1 MVRTRRE
8 TVQEVVHTMMFPV
21 VTHTLSAM
29 ASTASSVIRRRSGL
43 ALLGMAIACALPLV
57 GNQVRGDDGA
67 AASSPEGLKY
77 YEEQVR
83 PLLSEH
89 CGKCHLDGKAKGGLS
104 LTGRKA
110 LLIGGESGPAVELKD
125 PKESSLLK
133 AVNYDGVEMPPS
145 GKLPPEA
152 IAILTK
158 WVEMG
163 VPMPEGEAPPAP
175 THGVP
180 QVNEAT
186 KSHWSF
192 RPLQKP
198 TVPQVSDP
206 SWIANPIDS
215 FVLHQLESKGLKP
228 NAPAVPGELY
238 RRVHYDIVGLP
249 PSVTEV
255 AEFESAPTDEAY
267 TEFVDSLLES
277 PQHGEHWARYWLDL
291 VRYAETNSYERDD
304 PKPFVWRY
312 RDYVI
317 RSINENKP
325 FDRFLMEQLAGDELD
340 QVTPDSLIATGYYRL
355 GLWDD
360 EPVDREMA
368 YFDGLDDI
376 VGTTAQAFLGLTMN
390 CARCHDHKLDPIP
403 HADYYR
409 FLAFFRNVKHFGER
423 SKESVEK
430 YSVRDISPPEQLA
443 AHAKEL
449 EAHRQ
454 QVAAQEKV
462 IAAFEEKM
470 IPHLKGGEIDDFKQ
484 QGVREDVLRKHI
496 GEFLTQVDLDT
507 YSRQRKEL
515 RQLRDNPPRSQGLAL
530 VVKENGKDSPPT
542 HVLTR
547 GNAHAPGD
555 LVEPGFPSVLTDT
568 VPVVHVPANSE
579 STGRRRALAEWMI
592 SPDNPLTARVITNRI
607 WQWHF
612 GRGIVKSTN
621 NFGLQG
627 DLPTH
632 TELLDWLASELVE
645 NKWDLRHLHR
655 LILHSNTYRMSSR
668 GRPEALAADP
678 QNDQLWRFDMRR
690 LRAEE
695 IRDTILAVNGTLNP
709 KMFGPSVYPRIE
721 QEVLAGQSIPGYG
734 WDQNSPEGQTR
745 RSVYV
750 HIKRSLTVPLLAAF
764 DVADSDS
771 VCPVR
776 FATTQPTQALT
787 MLNSVFMNDAAE
799 TCAKQIR
806 TEAGTDPAK
815 CVTVML
821 KRTLQREPTA
831 KEIARGVELIADLQ
845 AKHQLS
851 ADEALKYYC
860 LMALNLS
867 EFVYLD

>member
-1 MVRTRRE
+1 
-8 TVQEVVHTMMFPV
+8 MMFSS
-21 VTHTLSAM
+21 VTHTFPVLVSA
-29 ASTASSVIRRRSGL
+29 IRRWSGL
-43 ALLGMAIACALPLV
+43 ALFGCVIAYALSFGSCV
-57 GNQVRGDDGA
+57 TRGDDSEV
-67 AASSPEGLKY
+67 ASSPEGLDY
-77 YEEQVR
+77 YEKQVR
-83 PLLSEH
+83 PLLTEH

-104 LTGRKA
+104 LSGRKA
-110 LLIGGESGPAVELKD
+110 LLVGGESGPVVDLKS
-125 PKESSLLK
+125 PQESSLLK
-133 AVNYDGVEMPPS
+133 AVNYDGIEMPPS
-145 GKLPPEA
+145 GKLPAEA
-152 IAILTK
+152 IATLTK

-163 VPMPEGEAPPAP
+163 APMPEGEAPASPKQ
-175 THGVP
+175 GSP
-180 QVNEAT
+180 QVNDTT
-186 KSHWSF
+186 KNHWSF
-192 RPLQKP
+192 RKLTKP
-198 TVPQVSDP
+198 AVPQVSD
-206 SWIANPIDS
+206 SFWIENPIDS
-215 FVLHQLESKGLKP
+215 FVLNQLESKGLKP
-228 NAPAVPGELY
+228 NPAAAPRELY
-238 RRVHYDIVGLP
+238 RRVHYDLVGLP
-249 PSVTEV
+249 PAVTEV
-255 AEFESAPTDEAY
+255 SEFESAPTDEAY
-267 TEFVDSLLES
+267 TKLIDSLLKS

-304 PKPFVWRY
+304 PKPFAWRY

-376 VGTTAQAFLGLTMN
+376 VGTTAQTFLGLTMN
-390 CARCHDHKLDPIP
+390 CARCHEHKLDPIP

-454 QVAAQEKV
+454 RVSDQEQV

-470 IPHLKGGEIDDFKQ
+470 ILHLKGGEIDDFKQ
-484 QGVREDVLRKHI
+484 QGVREDVLRKHV
-496 GEFLTQVDLDT
+496 GEFLTQADFDT

-515 RQLRDNPPRSQGLAL
+515 KQLRDNPPRSQGLAL
-530 VVKENGKDSPPT
+530 VVKENGKDAPPT
-542 HVLTR
+542 HVLAR
-547 GNAHAPGD
+547 GNAHAQGE

-568 VPVVHVPANSE
+568 IPVIHLPASGE

-592 SPDNPLTARVITNRI
+592 SPDNPLTARVIANRI

-632 TELLDWLASELVE
+632 PELLDWLASELIE
-645 NKWDLRHLHR
+645 HQWDLRHLHR

-668 GRPEALAADP
+668 GRREALVADP

-695 IRDTILAVNGTLNP
+695 IRDTILAVNGTLNA
-709 KMFGPSVYPRIE
+709 KMFGPSIYPKIE

-745 RSVYV
+745 RSIYV

-799 TCAKQIR
+799 TCAKVIR
-806 TEAGTDPAK
+806 SEAGTDPAK
-815 CVTVML
+815 CVAVML
-821 KRTLQREPTA
+821 KRTLQRDPTT
-831 KEIARGVELIADLQ
+831 KEIDRGVELISDLQ
-845 AKHQLS
+845 KTHQLTS
-851 ADEALKYYC
+851 DQALKYYC